1 MPKKTQRRGQKSN
14 KSRKNRTLRGKR
26 QRGGGN
32 CAQSGG
38 MGVLDT
44 AIVPFGILALQRY
57 MQKKV
62 KVPKGLSRRRLVRE
76 KRTKQ
81 TYLNILCDIF
91 NIIIFHN
98 EWSRAY

>member
-14 KSRKNRTLRGKR
+14 KSRKNRTLRGKS

-32 CAQSGG
+32 CTQSGG

-62 KVPKGLSRRRLVRE
+62 KVPKGLSRRRRR
-76 KRTKQ
+76 KGKK
-81 TYLNILCDIF
+81 N
-91 NIIIFHN
+91 
-98 EWSRAY
+98 